1 MLSAAPRT
9 APALP
14 TAAQWQQWGIDP
26 SWSRTLDVVGSDGA
40 TLRWHVLDTGEPT
53 GADADADAP
62 TIVCVHGNPTWAALW
77 RTVLHRL
84 APRHRVIA
92 VDQLGMGYS
101 APS

>member
-1 MLSAAPRT
+1 MVSAELRIT
-9 APALP
+9 AALP

-26 SWSRTLDVVGSDGA
+26 SWSRMLDVVGSDGA
-40 TLRWHVLDTGEPT
+40 THRWHVLDTGEPT
-53 GADADADAP
+53 GADADAP

-92 VDQLGMGYS
+92 VDQLGMG
-101 APS
+101 